1 MAMKPGTMDGLR
13 ELIVAVLDAM
23 RRDALKSGLSP
34 LKQYDQIASR
44 MQIAARTAATVGEW
58 ATEML
63 RRLQIASP
71 SNSLSSEILALDA
84 GVRLAAQDDPQNG
97 ADLVVSE
104 MMDTVIREH
113 GYFIARLRQ
122 EAAKRTQLAAEKRQI
137 MEPPT

>member
-58 ATEML
+58 ATDML

-84 GVRLAAQDDPQNG
+84 AVRVVADDSSTT
-97 ADLVVSE
+97 ADSVASEIMDVV
-104 MMDTVIREH
+104 VREH

>member
-13 ELIVAVLDAM
+13 ELIVAVLDAR

-58 ATEML
+58 ATDML

-84 GVRLAAQDDPQNG
+84 AVRVVADDSSTT
-97 ADLVVSE
+97 ADSVASEIMDVV
-104 MMDTVIREH
+104 VREH